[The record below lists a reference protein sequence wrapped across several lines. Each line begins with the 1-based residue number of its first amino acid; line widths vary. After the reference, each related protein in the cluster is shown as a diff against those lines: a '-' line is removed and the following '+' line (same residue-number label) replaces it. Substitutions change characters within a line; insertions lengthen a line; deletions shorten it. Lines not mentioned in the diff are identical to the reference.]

1 MRDVSTTGGYVPFS
15 IYKYMKKK
23 HVSSFPVILRK
34 RFMDNIPGF
43 SGYYVSKRG
52 RVYTRRRVGLGR
64 KSKTGVGDLNRVGYW
79 RELTRI
85 TNHKGYYRLVIQDD
99 SHKRHYIQVSR
110 LVALAYIPNPENK
123 PCVCH
128 KDNNPKNN
136 FYKNLYW
143 GTQSEN
149 IQQCVKDGR
158 HQSCKLNM

>member
-43 SGYYVSKRG
+43 SGY
-52 RVYTRRRVGLGR
+52 
-64 KSKTGVGDLNRVGYW
+64 
-79 RELTRI
+79 
-85 TNHKGYYRLVIQDD
+85 
-99 SHKRHYIQVSR
+99 
-110 LVALAYIPNPENK
+110 
-123 PCVCH
+123 
-128 KDNNPKNN
+128 
-136 FYKNLYW
+136 W

-158 HQSCKLNM
+158 HQSCKLDM